1 MTKERWIVVVSI
13 MMCILGCVCF
23 WLVQKN
29 IHKEQ
34 QTKTEE
40 KSIYKTLSESDKKA
54 ADIYAELY
62 EESVENVS
70 RIYQKTNDWEKTN
83 KVPDA
88 ERRLPLRRF
97 GKGGKT
103 VGTDRKKSDGTD
115 SGKRKSL
122 GQSEV
127 VRCGKERGTA
137 GGRNGRGSEI
147 KKT

>member
-83 KVPDA
+83 KQL
-88 ERRLPLRRF
+88 E
-97 GKGGKT
+97 
-103 VGTDRKKSDGTD
+103 
-115 SGKRKSL
+115 
-122 GQSEV
+122 
-127 VRCGKERGTA
+127 KEFFTIDE
-137 GGRNGRGSEI
+137 NI
-147 KKT
+147 K

>member
-62 EESVENVS
+62 EESAKM
-70 RIYQKTNDWEKTN
+70 Y
-83 KVPDA
+83 
-88 ERRLPLRRF
+88 RRYIKRQ
-97 GKGGKT
+97 T
-103 VGTDRKKSDGTD
+103 T
-115 SGKRKSL
+115 GKRQTNSWKNSFL
-122 GQSEV
+122 QSM
-127 VRCGKERGTA
+127 K
-137 GGRNGRGSEI
+137 I
-147 KKT
+147 

>member
-54 ADIYAELY
+54 ADIYAKLY
-62 EESVENVS
+62 EESAENVS

-83 KVPDA
+83 KQLEKEFFTID
-88 ERRLPLRRF
+88 ENIKYQMQKEGYRLEDL
-97 GKGGKT
+97 
-103 VGTDRKKSDGTD
+103 
-115 SGKRKSL
+115 
-122 GQSEV
+122 
-127 VRCGKERGTA
+127 
-137 GGRNGRGSEI
+137 
-147 KKT
+147 

>member
-62 EESVENVS
+62 EESAENVS
-70 RIYQKTNDWEKTN
+70 DISKDK
-83 KVPDA
+83 
-88 ERRLPLRRF
+88 RL
-97 GKGGKT
+97 GKDKQTAGKT
-103 VGTDRKKSDGTD
+103 VFY
-115 SGKRKSL
+115 
-122 GQSEV
+122 
-127 VRCGKERGTA
+127 
-137 GGRNGRGSEI
+137 N
-147 KKT
+147 

>member
-54 ADIYAELY
+54 ADIYAKLY
-62 EESVENVS
+62 EESAENVS

-83 KVPDA
+83 KQLEKQFFTID
-88 ERRLPLRRF
+88 ENM
-97 GKGGKT
+97 KYEMQK
-103 VGTDRKKSDGTD
+103 GTDRKKGDGVD

-127 VRCGKERGTA
+127 VRCGKERGAA
-137 GGRNGRGSEI
+137 GGRNDRGSEI